1 MVMNMHKNSTTHTI
15 ALAVPAKPDKT
26 VWRMFI
32 ATFSTLVILLA
43 LLWSQNL
50 FAADKKAQLN
60 QDPAIQAE
68 AADFIQHLADKALVS
83 LSQKGAS
90 LADLEARFRKIL
102 TEGFDVKY
110 ISKISL
116 GRHRKQASKNDLKT
130 YYTLFPEYLV
140 RVYTSRL
147 SKLDTRKVDVIK
159 VLPNGKRDMY
169 VRTII
174 TDGEG
179 KTFDVDWRV
188 RPQKTTAEAPEDRH
202 YKIIDVKIEGISMAR
217 TQRDDF
223 ASRIAASGISGL
235 ITFMHHLVDGSVMVA
250 DSKDDAKQTTR

>member
-1 MVMNMHKNSTTHTI
+1 MVINMHKNSTTQTI
-15 ALAVPAKPDKT
+15 ALAVPAKSTKT
-26 VWRMFI
+26 RKRMFM
-32 ATFSTLVILLA
+32 ATFSTLVILFA
-43 LLWSQNL
+43 VLWSQNI
-50 FAADKKAQLN
+50 FAADKKAKLN
-60 QDPAIQAE
+60 EDPAIQAE

-83 LSQKGAS
+83 LSQKSAS
-90 LADLEARFRKIL
+90 LVDLEARFREIL
-102 TEGFDVKY
+102 EEGFDVKY

-116 GRHRKQASKNDLKT
+116 GRHRKQASKDDLKT
-130 YYTLFPEYLV
+130 YYKLFPEYLV

-147 SKLDTRKVDVIK
+147 TKLDTKKVDVTK

-174 TDGEG
+174 TDGED

-188 RPQKTTAEAPEDRH
+188 RPKKITAEAPEDRH

-223 ASRIAASGISGL
+223 ASRIAESGMSGL
-235 ITFMHHLVDGSVMVA
+235 IAFMHDLVDGSVMVA
-250 DSKDDAKQTTR
+250 DSKDKAKQTTR